1 VTVGEVTVGEV
12 TVGEVTIGEV
22 TIGEVTVVTLDTRL
36 YHKTFIYVVCGINF
50 RQFTFMSS

>member
-1 VTVGEVTVGEV
+1 MTVGEVTVGEV